1 MAKQI
6 NLNSDQIKALR
17 SFLEKKKGS
26 AKELAKAQALFMYE
40 KKIEAE
46 LIIEITGLSW
56 IRKLKLLENIVK
68 KKVKTLL

>member
-46 LIIEITGLSW
+46 LIIEITGLS
-56 IRKLKLLENIVK
+56 
-68 KKVKTLL
+68 